1 MFLINTSSACFRI
14 FPYKLFLVLVVLRL
28 LEVIK
33 LFIYVNVF
41 AYSVNDLVLGSVLMV
56 LMVVRVEYGFHI
68 IWSKIW
74 LLKWQ
79 IIIVF
84 LINIEIGCLI
94 ESSRVSHFYLV
105 VLIHF
110 RNYLFKLLVHGL
122 VSLVPM
128 ILETRFNLMKLILN
142 CLRVIFIHLFTLL
155 FSS

>member
-41 AYSVNDLVLGSVLMV
+41 AYSVYDLVLGSV

-74 LLKWQ
+74 LLKW
-79 IIIVF
+79 
-84 LINIEIGCLI
+84 
-94 ESSRVSHFYLV
+94 
-105 VLIHF
+105 
-110 RNYLFKLLVHGL
+110 
-122 VSLVPM
+122 
-128 ILETRFNLMKLILN
+128 
-142 CLRVIFIHLFTLL
+142 
-155 FSS
+155 